1 MKCRFKFEKIKEL
14 LQFANSNKTMLF
26 KDTTFYQYLNAD
38 LANFTA
44 KLNTS
49 EIALFSVHEIKY
61 LQLLSFSFSFKI
73 FNE

>member
-1 MKCRFKFEKIKEL
+1 ML
-14 LQFANSNKTMLF
+14 L

-38 LANFTA
+38 SANFTA

-73 FNE
+73 FNEWI